1 MTDQT
6 FGKYYVGDNYGSES
20 NPIRQ
25 SHLNSY
31 ALCGRNFY
39 VKYILGNEEELRRV
53 NTEIGILDHE
63 AFESYHCKKYIS
75 PEHKIDWVVKDL
87 VTAKFGDQDS
97 DDILIRAKK
106 VFAEDLE
113 ERLCDDKKA
122 PIKQIQQD
130 KEKTVDKAVEHGW
143 EMLKN
148 YIFYNAE
155 DIILVIDDT
164 PMCEVDFKLN
174 YAGLWFEGTID
185 QIRISQE
192 TKDKYGNRFDRD
204 GFFHLLKEGEM
215 KLEIADTK
223 TGIMIPG
230 YFGSKNSIQLRLY
243 ALGMKYGSFIIG
255 GVPIVLGAL
264 PDKAY
269 IYHTRKLETYKKKYT
284 HPTKKNPDGTKKVFQ
299 KGDFKG
305 DPVVMMYSTKEE
317 MENALKKFPETL
329 RSIFDGIQ
337 KEVWTPNAMAC
348 DGYCSIQN
356 ACIGEAES
364 FIDKEMLDEAIE
376 IGKQLGI

>member
-1 MTDQT
+1 MTDRT
-6 FGKYYVGDNYGSES
+6 FDKYYVGDNYGNES

-39 VKYILGNEEELRRV
+39 VKYILGNETELRRV

-63 AFESYHCKKYIS
+63 GFESYHCKQYVS
-75 PEHKIDWVVKDL
+75 PERPIDWAVRDIVA
-87 VTAKFGDQDS
+87 AKFGKGDLDEA
-97 DDILIRAKK
+97 LVGGEKM
-106 VFAEDLE
+106 FASELE
-113 ERLCDDKKA
+113 KRLCNDKLA
-122 PIKQIQQD
+122 PIKQIIQD

-148 YIFYNAE
+148 YIFHNAE
-155 DIILVIDDT
+155 DVILVIDDI
-164 PMCEVDFKLN
+164 PLCEVDFKLN

-185 QIRISQE
+185 QIRVSRE
-192 TKDKYGNRFDRD
+192 TRDKYGNRFDRK
-204 GFFHLLKEGEM
+204 GFFHLLREDEM

-223 TGIMIPG
+223 TGVVVPG
-230 YFGSKNSIQLRLY
+230 FFGSKNSIQLRLY
-243 ALGMKYGSFIIG
+243 SLGMKYGSFILNG
-255 GVPIVLGAL
+255 NPIVLGTL
-264 PDKAY
+264 PDRAY
-269 IYHTRKLETYKKKYT
+269 IYHTRKLETYKRKYT

-299 KGDFKG
+299 AGDLKG

-317 MENALKKFPETL
+317 IENALKRFPETL
-329 RSIFDGIQ
+329 RSIFNGIE

-348 DGYCSIQN
+348 DGFCSVQN

-364 FIDKEMLDEAIE
+364 FMDKEMLDEARE
-376 IGKQLGI
+376 MAKQLDI